1 MGFLSILRKIK
12 RKEKEMRILFL
23 GLDNAGKTTIV
34 SRIIDGDITDIAP
47 TVGFEIRTIYMNG
60 CRVNIWDIGG
70 QRSIR
75 TFWKNYFESTDG
87 LVWVVDCADTGRLSL
102 CKHELHKLLL
112 EDKLIGASLLIYANK
127 QDLPGAMDLQTLRQY
142 LQLDTITTHNWKLCG
157 CSAYLNED
165 VLQPAHWLLEDIAKR
180 IFYYSP
186 ATQGVDDTPEVH
198 NYSNGDVSR
207 MRKKA

>member
-112 EDKLIGASLLIYANK
+112 EDVGLSQSAYLRKQSPNSKCFMLQKLIGASLLIYASK
-127 QDLPGAMDLQTLRQY
+127 QDLPGAMDLQALRQVE
-142 LQLDTITTHNWKLCG
+142 TVG
-157 CSAYLNED
+157 ASAF
-165 VLQPAHWLLEDIAKR
+165 I
-180 IFYYSP
+180 
-186 ATQGVDDTPEVH
+186 
-198 NYSNGDVSR
+198 
-207 MRKKA
+207 